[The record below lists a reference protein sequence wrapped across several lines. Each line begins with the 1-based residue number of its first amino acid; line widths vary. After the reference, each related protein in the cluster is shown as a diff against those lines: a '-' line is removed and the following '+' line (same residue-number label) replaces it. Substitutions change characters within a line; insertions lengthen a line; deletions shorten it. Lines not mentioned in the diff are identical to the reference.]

1 MKTINAFA
9 VCMRVAGDAR
19 ALPVASDF
27 AARAARAA
35 ATATAAAAATAHAP
49 ATAAQRKRRTA
60 TTAFVDGGS
69 I

>member
-35 ATATAAAAATAHAP
+35 ATAAAAATAHAP